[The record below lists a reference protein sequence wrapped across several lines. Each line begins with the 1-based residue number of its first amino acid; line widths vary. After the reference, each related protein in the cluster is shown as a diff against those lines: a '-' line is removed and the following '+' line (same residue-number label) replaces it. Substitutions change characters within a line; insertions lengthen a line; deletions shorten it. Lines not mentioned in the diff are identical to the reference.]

1 MSEVHPQYVR
11 CASDT
16 RAFLDC
22 EVSQIGGLIRVLG
35 YVPMD
40 FTPEDAA
47 RLGQI
52 LLAWAWDDAEKT
64 LPESTPA
71 PVSGD
76 AIVDETIQMLL
87 ARSRLGQ
94 AKYGTTLMRN
104 DLSLLDWMRHAIEES
119 LDRTL
124 YLLRALKDL
133 EKLYLESAPLDYATR
148 SRRSAS
154 SSFSASVRASTGVLS
169 R

>member
-1 MSEVHPQYVR
+1 MSESHP
-11 CASDT
+11 A
-16 RAFLDC
+16 
-22 EVSQIGGLIRVLG
+22 
-35 YVPMD
+35 YVPCTIGYNSSSNCRVVRTGGDIWIEGHRRMGFAEEEAKRLAYHILD
-40 FTPEDAA
+40 LLDNPYQEASPVIESAGKAA
-47 RLGQI
+47 
-52 LLAWAWDDAEKT
+52 
-64 LPESTPA
+64 S
-71 PVSGD
+71 SGD

-133 EKLYLESAPLDYATR
+133 EKLYDD
-148 SRRSAS
+148 
-154 SSFSASVRASTGVLS
+154 GH
-169 R
+169 

>member
-11 CASDT
+11 CASDN

-47 RLGQI
+47 RLGQT
-52 LLAWAWDDAEKT
+52 LLARAWDLGWRDSEKT
-64 LPESTPA
+64 LPESTP
-71 PVSGD
+71 VSWSGD
-76 AIVDETIQMLL
+76 AIVDETVAMLL
-87 ARSRLGQ
+87 ARSKLGQ

-133 EKLYLESAPLDYATR
+133 EKLYDDGR
-148 SRRSAS
+148 
-154 SSFSASVRASTGVLS
+154 
-169 R
+169 

>member
-1 MSEVHPQYVR
+1 MSEAHPIYIR
-11 CASDT
+11 CASDN

-35 YVPMD
+35 FVPMD
-40 FTPEDAA
+40 FTPEDAK
-47 RLGQI
+47 
-52 LLAWAWDDAEKT
+52 LLAYAILDLLDNPYREVPQLEAN
-64 LPESTPA
+64 PEGANS
-71 PVSGD
+71 SGD
-76 AIVDETIQMLL
+76 AIVDETITLL
-87 ARSRLGQ
+87 MSRSKLGQ

-133 EKLYLESAPLDYATR
+133 EKLYDDGR
-148 SRRSAS
+148 
-154 SSFSASVRASTGVLS
+154 
-169 R
+169 

>member
-1 MSEVHPQYVR
+1 MSEAHPIYIR

-22 EVSQIGGLIRVLG
+22 EVSRMGGLIRVLG

-47 RLGQI
+47 RLGQT
-52 LLAWAWDDAEKT
+52 LLARAWDLGWRDAEKT

-76 AIVDETIQMLL
+76 KIVDETVAMLL
-87 ARSRLGQ
+87 ARSKLGQ

-133 EKLYLESAPLDYATR
+133 EKLYDDGR
-148 SRRSAS
+148 
-154 SSFSASVRASTGVLS
+154 
-169 R
+169 

>member
-1 MSEVHPQYVR
+1 MSEAHPIYIR
-11 CASDT
+11 CASDK

-22 EVSQIGGLIRVLG
+22 EVSRMGGLIRVLG

-47 RLGQI
+47 RLGQT
-52 LLAWAWDDAEKT
+52 LLARAWDLGWRDAEKT

-76 AIVDETIQMLL
+76 KIVDETVAMLL
-87 ARSRLGQ
+87 ARSKLGQ
-94 AKYGTTLMRN
+94 EKYGTTLMRN

-133 EKLYLESAPLDYATR
+133 EKLYDDGR
-148 SRRSAS
+148 
-154 SSFSASVRASTGVLS
+154 
-169 R
+169 

>member
-1 MSEVHPQYVR
+1 MSESHPLYGDPMVSAEAQ
-11 CASDT
+11 AS
-16 RAFLDC
+16 
-22 EVSQIGGLIRVLG
+22 
-35 YVPMD
+35 
-40 FTPEDAA
+40 
-47 RLGQI
+47 
-52 LLAWAWDDAEKT
+52 W
-64 LPESTPA
+64 
-71 PVSGD
+71 SGD

-133 EKLYLESAPLDYATR
+133 EKLYDDGR
-148 SRRSAS
+148 
-154 SSFSASVRASTGVLS
+154 
-169 R
+169 

>member
-1 MSEVHPQYVR
+1 MSEAHPIYIR
-11 CASDT
+11 CASDN

-22 EVSQIGGLIRVLG
+22 EVSQMGGLIRVLG

-47 RLGQI
+47 RLGQT
-52 LLAWAWDDAEKT
+52 LLARAWDLGWRDAEKT

-76 AIVDETIQMLL
+76 AIVDETVAMLL
-87 ARSRLGQ
+87 ARSKLGQ
-94 AKYGTTLMRN
+94 EKYGTTLMRN

-133 EKLYLESAPLDYATR
+133 EKLYDDGR
-148 SRRSAS
+148 
-154 SSFSASVRASTGVLS
+154 
-169 R
+169 

>member
-1 MSEVHPQYVR
+1 MSESAQTYIR
-11 CASDT
+11 CASDK

-22 EVSQIGGLIRVLG
+22 EVSRMGGLIRVLG

-47 RLGQI
+47 RLGQT
-52 LLAWAWDDAEKT
+52 LLARAWDLGWRDAEKT

-76 AIVDETIQMLL
+76 KIVDETVAMLL
-87 ARSRLGQ
+87 ARSKLGQ

-133 EKLYLESAPLDYATR
+133 EKLYDDGR
-148 SRRSAS
+148 
-154 SSFSASVRASTGVLS
+154 
-169 R
+169 

>member
-11 CASDT
+11 CASDN

-35 YVPMD
+35 FVPMD
-40 FTPEDAA
+40 FTPEDAK
-47 RLGQI
+47 
-52 LLAWAWDDAEKT
+52 LLAYAILDLLDNPYREVPQLEAN
-64 LPESTPA
+64 PEGANS
-71 PVSGD
+71 SGD
-76 AIVDETIQMLL
+76 AIVDETVAMLL
-87 ARSRLGQ
+87 ARSKLGQ

-133 EKLYLESAPLDYATR
+133 EKLYDDGR
-148 SRRSAS
+148 
-154 SSFSASVRASTGVLS
+154 
-169 R
+169 